1 MHPIFNSRS
10 SFLLYLAAWLQLGII
25 FGLVLSIS
33 AHLRWTAAALLAVP
47 LTAVL
52 AFVCLSPWYTC
63 RSLPLVSTPAWK
75 LLINHFV
82 AACCAAAIAQIT
94 FRITETALK
103 GFFLGIEARLE
114 PAIPALAGM
123 VFLVYLL
130 SIALH
135 YMLLAMESSRQAE
148 LLSREA
154 ELKAL
159 KAQINPHFLFNSLN
173 SISALATLDGG
184 RAREMCIRLSDFLRN
199 SLRLGERV
207 TIPFGEEIAL
217 TTTYLDVERVRF
229 GERLQIVQDFDAG
242 CTVCEVPPLL
252 VQPLVENAIKHGI
265 ATLAEG
271 GEITMTGRVANDVM
285 RVVIEN
291 PYDPDAPA
299 VRRSGFGLINV
310 RSRLHARYGNAARM
324 EVQKDG
330 SRFRVALSVPFSG
343 VPETARISQ

>member
-1 MHPIFNSRS
+1 MHPIFKSRS
-10 SFLLYLAAWLQLGII
+10 SFLLYLAAWIPQGII
-25 FGLVLSIS
+25 FGLVLSVSGHLPWS
-33 AHLRWTAAALLAVP
+33 ASALLAAP

-63 RSLPLVSTPAWK
+63 RSLPLVTTPAWK
-75 LLINHFV
+75 LLANHV
-82 AACCAAAIAQIT
+82 IAAMCAGAIAQIT
-94 FRITETALK
+94 FRITVAALRS
-103 GFFLGIEARLE
+103 FFPGIEGRLASTV
-114 PAIPALAGM
+114 PAMEGM

-135 YMLLAMESSRQAE
+135 YMLLAIESTRQAE
-148 LLSREA
+148 LLSRDA

-173 SISALATLDGG
+173 SISALATIDGI

-207 TIPFGEEIAL
+207 SIPFGEELAL

-229 GERLQIVQDFDAG
+229 GDRLCILQDFDPG
-242 CTVCEVPPLL
+242 CALCEVPPLL

-271 GEITMTGRVANDVM
+271 GEINMTGRMGNGQM

-291 PYDPDAPA
+291 PYDPDAPSA
-299 VRRSGFGLINV
+299 RKSGLGLINV
-310 RSRLHARYGNAARM
+310 RNRLHTRYGKAARM
-324 EVQKDG
+324 EIQTEG
-330 SRFRVALSVPFSG
+330 NRFRVALTLPFEG
-343 VPETARISQ
+343 VPER